1 MGVESSEIV
10 VRDTDRVQSSYLGH
24 QMDDESFKDNK
35 DEVEKRIDYEDELR
49 HKAYLVLVRRHHFGS
64 Y

>member
-35 DEVEKRIDYEDELR
+35 DEVEKRVHYEDELR
-49 HKAYLVLVRRHHFGS
+49 TKVNLMF
-64 Y
+64 

>member
-49 HKAYLVLVRRHHFGS
+49 T
-64 Y
+64 